1 LIIGNAA
8 RPGFVRFRQQIYVL
22 VTRIAIWRT
31 SMRLPI
37 VSLVA
42 LLVIGL
48 VQEAPAKI
56 VHRWS
61 FTTDASD
68 SVGKANAKL
77 NAGAKVADGK
87 LTFNGD
93 NGFAEVPVGGT
104 LSKLKSVTVE

>member
-37 VSLVA
+37 VSLA
-42 LLVIGL
+42 TLLVIGL

-61 FTTDASD
+61 FATDASD
-68 SVGKANAKL
+68 SVGKANARL
-77 NAGAKVADGK
+77 NAGAKVGEGK
-87 LTFNGD
+87 LTFNGTD
-93 NGFAEVPVGGT
+93 GFGGAPGGGT
-104 LSKLKSVTVE
+104 PSR